1 VLPAKRAVS
10 LRFDDSW
17 QRDVSPQLRFGISVA
32 PIALLR
38 SFRLIRLAFVV
49 LGDLPEPVQTTKRRP
64 CSGGACVDVETAGPA
79 PIISCRRAGGAEGA
93 EEVVMSKVVLDVSM
107 SLDGFIAGPN
117 VREAEPMGDDGERLH
132 AWMAGNGPDAQI
144 DIGVRREVDATVGA
158 TVIGRR
164 TFDLGVGPW
173 GGTPWPG
180 MPSFVVTHRT
190 RPDLLGKNGGVF
202 AFDGLEAAARR
213 AKQAAG
219 HKDVLVLGADVAR
232 QLLRAGL
239 LDELRIHLVPL
250 LLGAGTPLFDGE
262 PAELIPEG
270 KPVTGT
276 VTHLRFRV
284 GTA

>member
-1 VLPAKRAVS
+1 
-10 LRFDDSW
+10 
-17 QRDVSPQLRFGISVA
+17 
-32 PIALLR
+32 
-38 SFRLIRLAFVV
+38 
-49 LGDLPEPVQTTKRRP
+49 
-64 CSGGACVDVETAGPA
+64 
-79 PIISCRRAGGAEGA
+79 
-93 EEVVMSKVVLDVSM
+93 MSKVGLDVSM

-117 VREAEPMGDDGERLH
+117 VREAEPMGDGGERLH
-132 AWMAGNGPDAQI
+132 EWMFRKGPDAEIEIEI
-144 DIGVRREVDATVGA
+144 DLGVRREFDATVGA

-190 RPDLLGKNGGVF
+190 QPDLLGRNGGLF

-213 AKQAAG
+213 ARQAAG
-219 HKDVLVLGADVAR
+219 HTNVLVLGADVAR

-239 LDELRIHLVPL
+239 LDEVRIHLVPL
-250 LLGAGTPLFDGE
+250 LLGGGTRLFDGE
-262 PAELIPEG
+262 RAELIPEG